1 MRAVDVMGFAGGFTL
16 GTVEAGFELAGK
28 VEMKGAFG
36 APNCLANRHLLG
48 EKWELQEGDPVT
60 WEAPSGG
67 DVEYVFGNPPCSGFS
82 LMSAKGF
89 RGMDSPINHCMWA
102 FAGYVSRVRPLVAAF
117 ESVTQAFTQGRPL
130 MEALWQ
136 KLVES
141 TGLPY
146 ELYHVKHNN
155 LALGGCAIR
164 QRYFWVVA
172 RVPFGVEQPELRKLP
187 TLWDAI
193 GDLENLDTT
202 WEAQPYRLPPT
213 WWVRNRRTT
222 EGIVDGHQ
230 WHPNPEF
237 TRAKALLPEAGPWGV
252 KETVSTVARRYYQR
266 TGTLP
271 ESWAFKHDKLIASDF
286 KMGFHQLTRWDA
298 RQPARVIT
306 GGGLNQNLH
315 PIHDR
320 LFTHRE
326 VARIMGFP
334 DDWVIKP
341 LRGRSNLRMTWGKGI
356 PVGSGRWISSWVRR
370 SILGAPG
377 SITGTQDDK
386 LGRVIDVT
394 RPKTAGG
401 SS

>member
-1 MRAVDVMGFAGGFTL
+1 
-16 GTVEAGFELAGK
+16 
-28 VEMKGAFG
+28 
-36 APNCLANRHLLG
+36 
-48 EKWELQEGDPVT
+48 
-60 WEAPSGG
+60 
-67 DVEYVFGNPPCSGFS
+67 
-82 LMSAKGF
+82 MSSRNF
-89 RGMDSPINHCMWA
+89 RGMNSPVNSCMWA

-130 MEALWQ
+130 MEALHA

-172 RVPFGVEQPELRKLP
+172 RVPFGVEQPELYRLP

-193 GDLENLDTT
+193 GDLENLDRT
-202 WEAQPYRLPPT
+202 WEPQPYRRPST
-213 WWVRNRRTT
+213 WWAGPRRTET
-222 EGIVDGHQ
+222 GLVDGHY

-237 TRAKALLPEAGPWGV
+237 HRAMALLDHAGPWGV
-252 KETVSTVARRYYQR
+252 KETISTVARRYYQR

-271 ESWAFKHDKLIASDF
+271 ESWNFKHDKLIKSDF

-298 RQPARVIT
+298 NQPARVIT
-306 GGGLNQNLH
+306 GGGMIQNIH
-315 PIHDR
+315 PTRDR

-334 DDWVIKP
+334 DDWIVKP
-341 LRGRSNLRMTWGKGI
+341 LQRRTNLRMTWGKGI
-356 PVGSGRWISSWVRR
+356 PVGSGRWISYWARR
-370 SILGAPG
+370 AILGAPG
-377 SITGTQDDK
+377 SINGAQDDK
-386 LGRVIDVT
+386 VGRVIDVT
-394 RPKTAGG
+394 RPKLVGG
-401 SS
+401 SP